1 MMIRMLSV
9 WDIVTQCSTSTSS
22 DMFNIRPVPPEVGD
36 PVVLKYGIVSSLLG
50 M

>member
-9 WDIVTQCSTSTSS
+9 WDIVTQCSTGTSS
-22 DMFNIRPVPPEVGD
+22 DMFNIRPVPEVCD